1 MMEGLKDDEAKGL
14 EYEDWSLTH
23 PTVVQGAAVQGFLTN
38 FAAPVMECKASFD
51 PTQPIP
57 ILLSKSHV
65 GTRPHRG
72 VGIRVEY
79 TSIKTS

>member
-1 MMEGLKDDEAKGL
+1 MMKQR
-14 EYEDWSLTH
+14 DWNMRTGRS
-23 PTVVQGAAVQGFLTN
+23 PTLQLFRVSAVQGFLTN
-38 FAAPVMECKASFD
+38 FEAPVMECRASFD

-65 GTRPHRG
+65 GTRLHRG
-72 VGIRVEY
+72 VGIHVEY